1 MESPFVIRQYHGMGQ
16 CLLFLLAQVVA
27 FLYGHVITNRIHLL
41 RFGCLSPKKRLSL
54 PETSY

>member
-1 MESPFVIRQYHGMGQ
+1 MESPFVIRQYHGRH
-16 CLLFLLAQVVA
+16 CVLFLLAQVVA
-27 FLYGHVITNRIHLL
+27 FLYRHVITNRIHLL